1 MLRPYDSCRPALLL
15 NRPVLV
21 VDQLVHGILT
31 APRAP
36 PFLAGMVGNRD
47 SDHSDVVGIIQLLQS
62 VTQSG
67 RRIQE
72 ATWVGPGW
80 RIGWVHL
87 DPNDVV
93 TRRDDGLSIGAVQ
106 HEVLPPQP
114 LHVRIAVVDA
124 DSLISGDLWEPQG
137 GNRWPAA
144 GAIVPGLDAADVC
157 VVGRDVDHAEA
168 TFSGL
173 PGLRA
178 IRRQERIRRVIAKVV

>member
-1 MLRPYDSCRPALLL
+1 MTASGAL
-15 NRPVLV
+15 PC
-21 VDQLVHGILT
+21 
-31 APRAP
+31 
-36 PFLAGMVGNRD
+36 LAGMVGDGD

-124 DSLISGDLWEPQG
+124 DSLVSGDLWQPQG
-137 GNRWPAA
+137 RNRWPAA
-144 GAIVPGLDAADVC
+144 GAIVPGLDAADVR
-157 VVGRDVDHAEA
+157 VVGRDVDHAE
-168 TFSGL
+168 TTLSGL

-178 IRRQERIRRVIAKVV
+178 LRPHGRIRRVIAKAVMTVARLVLV